1 MATKVYSSYEEIDK
15 DLEILKLQKEIDTQK
30 LSLAVEKTIDSVT
43 PSGLVQNLLGNA
55 GSFLTKSGLLKNVV
69 LPFIINRFIK

>member
-1 MATKVYSSYEEIDK
+1 MATKVYSSYEEIDRE
-15 DLEILKLQKEIDTQK
+15 LEILKLQKEIDTQK
-30 LSLAVEKTIDSVT
+30 LSLAVEKTIEGVT

-69 LPFIINRFIK
+69 LPFVINKFMK